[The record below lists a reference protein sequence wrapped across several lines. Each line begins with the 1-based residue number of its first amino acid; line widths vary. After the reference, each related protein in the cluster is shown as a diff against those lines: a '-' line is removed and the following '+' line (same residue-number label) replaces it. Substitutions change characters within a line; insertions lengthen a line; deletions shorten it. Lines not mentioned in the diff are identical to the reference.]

1 MLLKWIYHI
10 LETKSQSKHV
20 ISAWKTMDELATLA
34 AEKRER
40 ARQGVSRFPYQ
51 EGPLIKALQKI

>member
-20 ISAWKTMDELATLA
+20 ISAWKAMDELATLA

-40 ARQGVSRFPYQ
+40 ARRGFQGSHIRRDR
-51 EGPLIKALQKI
+51 